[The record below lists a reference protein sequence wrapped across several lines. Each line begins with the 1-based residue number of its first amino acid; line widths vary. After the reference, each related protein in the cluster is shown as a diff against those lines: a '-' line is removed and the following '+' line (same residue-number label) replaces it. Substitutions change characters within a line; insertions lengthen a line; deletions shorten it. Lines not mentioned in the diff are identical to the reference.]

1 MNKTMSVFLEVDKLS
16 ESNKFWSRPSKIGFA
31 DPAYANVLGIPTLQ
45 TGVFGGII
53 VGIVA
58 AYCYNKYFNIEL
70 PSYLGFFAGKRFVP
84 IATATFS
91 LIVGI
96 IMCFVWPYIQGGLNT
111 FSHQM
116 IDANRTIAAF
126 IFGLIERSLIPFGL
140 HTFLF
145 TVLVRIRSVYKC
157 SWRINPW

>member
-1 MNKTMSVFLEVDKLS
+1 MNKTMSVFLEVDKLVKVTS
-16 ESNKFWSRPSKIGFA
+16 SSRPSKNWICRSSVCKRIRYSNA
-31 DPAYANVLGIPTLQ
+31 TNRGIWWYYRRYSS
-45 TGVFGGII
+45 G
-53 VGIVA
+53 
-58 AYCYNKYFNIEL
+58 YCYNKYFNIEL

-116 IDANRTIAAF
+116 IDANRTIAKIYIRFNRTF
-126 IFGLIERSLIPFGL
+126 INSIWITS
-140 HTFLF
+140 HFLF
-145 TVLVRIRSVYKC
+145 TVTVRIRSVYKC
-157 SWRINPW
+157 DWRINPW